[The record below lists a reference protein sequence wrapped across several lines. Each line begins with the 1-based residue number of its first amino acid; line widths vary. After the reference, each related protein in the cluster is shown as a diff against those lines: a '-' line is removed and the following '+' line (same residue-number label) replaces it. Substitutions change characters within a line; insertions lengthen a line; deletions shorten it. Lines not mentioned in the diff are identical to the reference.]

1 MKNKSVTLK
10 LDAKTLKRLKSEY
23 RDFQVAFKGQYII
36 FKAFKNGVDITVY
49 ENKKGEYFKAIFLGQ
64 ENLLE
69 AKKFDENAKYN
80 ISKKVL
86 VEQWLDF
93 AEQIGSDEVGVGD
106 LFLPMI
112 VVAAY
117 VSKSDIAEL
126 QALGI
131 HDSKK
136 MNDETIR
143 IIGPKLVNRYQFSK
157 MTLPNE
163 KYNLEIAKGEN
174 LNTLKAKMHNQA
186 LANMLKKY
194 PKTKNV
200 YIDQFVQEST
210 YYKYLKNE
218 KEIVDCLVFKTKGES
233 SYPSIALASVIARY
247 AFLLEKDKLEKKYKM
262 TFPFGA
268 NKIVDAFCV
277 KFIKKHGLEQFKKLV
292 KQNFKNC
299 KDILNKKQLPLV

>member
-1 MKNKSVTLK
+1 MKNKSITLK
-10 LDAKTLKRLKSEY
+10 LDAKTLEHLKNDY
-23 RDFQVAFKGQYII
+23 RNFAIPFKGQYIM
-36 FKAFKNGVDITVY
+36 FKAYKNGVEVTAY
-49 ENKKGEYFKAIFLGQ
+49 ENKKGEYFKVIFLGQ
-64 ENLLE
+64 DNLLE
-69 AKKFDENAKYN
+69 AKKFDETAKYN
-80 ISKKVL
+80 VPKKVI
-86 VEQWLDF
+86 EERWLDLN
-93 AEQIGSDEVGVGD
+93 EQIGSDEVGVGD

-117 VSKSDIAEL
+117 VSKSDVAEL
-126 QALGI
+126 QELGV

-143 IIGPKLVNRYQFSK
+143 RIGPKLVERYQFSK
-157 MTLPNE
+157 MTLSNE
-163 KYNLEIAKGEN
+163 KYNLEVAKGEN

-186 LANMLKKY
+186 LANMLKKHS
-194 PKTKNV
+194 KTKNV
-200 YIDQFVQEST
+200 YIDQFVKDTT

-218 KEIVDCLVFKTKGES
+218 KEIVDCLIFKTKGES

-277 KFIKKHGLEQFKKLV
+277 KFIKKHGLEEFKKLV

-299 KDILNKKQLPLV
+299 KDILNKTVPLV